1 MTTKE
6 RHASRA
12 SQAPAWPGPAKD
24 PAWVGRAPEPAQAGR
39 AQQPAWSSLAP
50 DPAQAGRAHEQSRAG
65 RGPEAAQDQ
74 DRGSR
79 APGPA
84 QAGRARGP
92 VWRALLE
99 ARWRD
104 RVQQVT
110 ELSLAYH
117 EAASAAAADGGAPAS
132 GPAERKV
139 RKLLR
144 RTVAARRALAD
155 IEEALDRLAS
165 GRYGL
170 CEGCAGAIPAR
181 LLAVAPEAR
190 YCPRC
195 RPRPVRPPA
204 MAVRPARV
212 YLPVQARSSRSSVS
226 VMALAQILPL
236 SMSTRSSSGA
246 LEQSKISVTMVASGP
261 SGVSS

>member
-1 MTTKE
+1 MATKE
-6 RHASRA
+6 RHAPRA
-12 SQAPAWPGPAKD
+12 GQPPAWPGPAKD

-39 AQQPAWSSLAP
+39 AHEPAWGSLAP
-50 DPAQAGRAHEQSRAG
+50 DPAQASHAREQSRAD
-65 RGPEAAQDQ
+65 RGPDAAQDQ

-84 QAGRARGP
+84 QAGRVRGP
-92 VWRALLE
+92 LWRALLE

-104 RVQQVT
+104 RVQEVT

-132 GPAERKV
+132 GPPERKV

-181 LLAVAPEAR
+181 LLAGAPEAR

-195 RPRPVRPPA
+195 RPRPIRPPA
-204 MAVRPARV
+204 MAIRPARV
-212 YLPVQARSSRSSVS
+212 YLLVQARSSRSSVS
-226 VMALAQILPL
+226 AMALAQILPL
-236 SMSTRSSSGA
+236 SMSTCSSSGA
-246 LEQSKISVTMVASGP
+246 REQSKISVTMVACGP

>member
-1 MTTKE
+1 MATKE
-6 RHASRA
+6 RHAPRA
-12 SQAPAWPGPAKD
+12 GQAPAWPGPAKY
-24 PAWVGRAPEPAQAGR
+24 PAWAGLAPDPAQAGR
-39 AQQPAWSSLAP
+39 AHEPAWSSLAP

-65 RGPEAAQDQ
+65 CGQDQ

-84 QAGRARGP
+84 HSGRARGP

-104 RVQQVT
+104 RVQEVT

-155 IEEALDRLAS
+155 TEEALDRLAN

-170 CEGCAGAIPAR
+170 CEGCTGAIPAR

-195 RPRPVRPPA
+195 RPRPIRPA
-204 MAVRPARV
+204 ALAVRAAPV
-212 YLPVQARSSRSSVS
+212 Y
-226 VMALAQILPL
+226 
-236 SMSTRSSSGA
+236 
-246 LEQSKISVTMVASGP
+246 
-261 SGVSS
+261 

>member
-1 MTTKE
+1 MATKE
-6 RHASRA
+6 RHAPWA
-12 SQAPAWPGPAKD
+12 GPAPVWPGPAKD
-24 PAWVGRAPEPAQAGR
+24 PAWVGIAPEPAQAGR
-39 AQQPAWSSLAP
+39 AHEPAWSSLAP

-92 VWRALLE
+92 VWRPLLE
-99 ARWRD
+99 AQWRD
-104 RVQQVT
+104 RVQEVT

-117 EAASAAAADGGAPAS
+117 EAASAAAAAGSAAG

-144 RTVAARRALAD
+144 RTVAARQALAD
-155 IEEALDRLAS
+155 TEEALGRLAS

-170 CEGCAGAIPAR
+170 CEGCTGAIPAR
-181 LLAVAPEAR
+181 LLAAAPEAR

-195 RPRPVRPPA
+195 RPRPLRAPA
-204 MAVRPARV
+204 IAVRPALGGR
-212 YLPVQARSSRSSVS
+212 
-226 VMALAQILPL
+226 
-236 SMSTRSSSGA
+236 
-246 LEQSKISVTMVASGP
+246 
-261 SGVSS
+261 

>member
-1 MTTKE
+1 MATKE
-6 RHASRA
+6 RHAPQA
-12 SQAPAWPGPAKD
+12 GQAPAWPGPAKD
-24 PAWVGRAPEPAQAGR
+24 PAWVGLAPEPAQAGR
-39 AQQPAWSSLAP
+39 AHEPAWSSLAP
-50 DPAQAGRAHEQSRAG
+50 DPAQAGRAHEQGRAG
-65 RGPEAAQDQ
+65 HGPEAARTDRAPEAAQDQ

-84 QAGRARGP
+84 QAGRAQEPVRAGRAAEAARTGRAQDQDRGSRAPGPALAGRARGP

-104 RVQQVT
+104 RVQEVI
-110 ELSLAYH
+110 ELLLAYH
-117 EAASAAAADGGAPAS
+117 EAASAAVTDGGAPAG

-144 RTVAARRALAD
+144 RTVAARQALAD
-155 IEEALDRLAS
+155 TEEALGRLAS

-181 LLAVAPEAR
+181 LLAAAPEAR

-195 RPRPVRPPA
+195 RPRPTRAPA

-212 YLPVQARSSRSSVS
+212 
-226 VMALAQILPL
+226 
-236 SMSTRSSSGA
+236 
-246 LEQSKISVTMVASGP
+246 
-261 SGVSS
+261 

>member
-1 MTTKE
+1 MATKE
-6 RHASRA
+6 RHA
-12 SQAPAWPGPAKD
+12 P
-24 PAWVGRAPEPAQAGR
+24 
-39 AQQPAWSSLAP
+39 
-50 DPAQAGRAHEQSRAG
+50 
-65 RGPEAAQDQ
+65 
-74 DRGSR
+74 
-79 APGPA
+79 

-104 RVQQVT
+104 RVQEVT

-117 EAASAAAADGGAPAS
+117 EAASAVAVVADGGAPAS

-155 IEEALDRLAS
+155 TEEALGRLAS

-170 CEGCAGAIPAR
+170 CEGCMDAIPAR
-181 LLAVAPEAR
+181 LLAAAPEAR

-195 RPRPVRPPA
+195 RSRPSYAPA
-204 MAVRPARV
+204 MAAHPAT
-212 YLPVQARSSRSSVS
+212 ANSR
-226 VMALAQILPL
+226 
-236 SMSTRSSSGA
+236 
-246 LEQSKISVTMVASGP
+246 
-261 SGVSS
+261 

>member
-24 PAWVGRAPEPAQAGR
+24 PAWAGLAPEPAQAGR
-39 AQQPAWSSLAP
+39 AHEPAWSRLAP
-50 DPAQAGRAHEQSRAG
+50 DPAQAGRAHEQTRAG
-65 RGPEAAQDQ
+65 KGPKAARADRTREQ

-84 QAGRARGP
+84 QAGRVRGP

-155 IEEALDRLAS
+155 TEEALDRLAN

-170 CEGCAGAIPAR
+170 CEGCTGAIPAR

-212 YLPVQARSSRSSVS
+212 Y
-226 VMALAQILPL
+226 
-236 SMSTRSSSGA
+236 
-246 LEQSKISVTMVASGP
+246 
-261 SGVSS
+261 